1 MKTYLFR
8 FMTNYEE
15 GGIIIVTSK
24 GLEWAKVEANRLG
37 AWDTNDVEIIKTW
50 EEEFITS
57 VNFNIK

>member
-24 GLEWAKVEANRLG
+24 GLEWAKVEANRLS

>member
-1 MKTYLFR
+1 
-8 FMTNYEE
+8 MTNYEE

-24 GLEWAKVEANRLG
+24 GLEWAKVEANRLS

>member
-1 MKTYLFR
+1 
-8 FMTNYEE
+8 MTNYEE